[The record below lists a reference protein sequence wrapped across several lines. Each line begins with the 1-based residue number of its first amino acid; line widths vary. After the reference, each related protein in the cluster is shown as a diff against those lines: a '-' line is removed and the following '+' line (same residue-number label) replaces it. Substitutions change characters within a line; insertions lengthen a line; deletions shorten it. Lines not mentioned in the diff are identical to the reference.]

1 MTSRLTAREPRG
13 RPPRSPRRAEP
24 FSSERSL
31 PQFTDDWAAVLARL
45 DFAFQPIVN
54 IHTGHCFGYEALMR
68 RHDDAGF
75 LTQFDFFDACHAED
89 LLADIEMV
97 LHAKVLEKFSSIPHH
112 DRVKLFLN
120 LDNRSLMRG
129 LPAQRL
135 ARLLEQFGMSPGSVT
150 FEISERHSLGSPAEA
165 ASLLRQFKH
174 CNLRLA
180 MDDFGTGYSGLQ
192 MLFLAEPD
200 LIKIDR
206 FFIANIAADSRQKT
220 FVSKIVDIAHLLGA
234 FVIAEGVETE
244 HEYLVCKDI
253 GCDMVQGYLVQ
264 RPTVDIAELS
274 LRYEHVGLLAQ
285 RERRR
290 HTADQRIIAE
300 QIEHVEPLAIET
312 DMGLVF
318 ERFRADP
325 SASFVP
331 VVDINHEPL
340 GIVRE
345 CDLKEYVYSPFG
357 RELISNRAFGKTLHH
372 FLRSCPVADINATA
386 EDILQAFSTTGGP
399 GSEGIVMVDD
409 LCYAGFLSAHSLL
422 RVINEKNLQ
431 IARDQNPL
439 TKLPGNNLIH
449 EFISQALADPM
460 IGYTFA
466 YLDFDNFKPF
476 NDTYGFRLG
485 DRAIL
490 LFAELLAKLMRRE
503 DTFIGHVGGDDFFVG
518 FRSDHHDLCVERVA
532 HLITVFG
539 DDVLSFYD
547 EPTRRAG
554 WMTGQ
559 DRDGNTRRFPLLG
572 VSAAVVHL
580 PADRE
585 TYSTED
591 VSLLIADIKKAAKQ
605 ADDHIAGASL
615 LRASPRFHDPV

>member
-1 MTSRLTAREPRG
+1 MARAAQRTQ
-13 RPPRSPRRAEP
+13 P
-24 FSSERSL
+24 FPHAL
-31 PQFTDDWAAVLARL
+31 GGPHFTDDWAAVLARL

-54 IHTGHCFGYEALMR
+54 IHTGHCFGYEALLR
-68 RHDDAGF
+68 CQDECGF
-75 LTQFDFFDACHAED
+75 LTPFDFFDACHAED

-97 LHAKVLEKFSSIPHH
+97 LHEKVLEKFLLIPHH
-112 DRVKLFLN
+112 DRVKLFVN
-120 LDNRSLMRG
+120 VDNRSLTRG
-129 LPAQRL
+129 LPADRL
-135 ARLLEQFGMSPGSVT
+135 GTLLDQFGMTAASVT

-165 ASLLRQFKH
+165 ASLLRQFKR

-206 FFIANIAADSRQKT
+206 FFIDNIAADSRQKI
-220 FVSKIVDIAHLLGA
+220 FVSKIVDIAHLLGT

-244 HEYLVCKDI
+244 QEYIACRDI

-264 RPTVDIAELS
+264 KPTLDVSDLK
-274 LRYEHVGLLAQ
+274 LCYDDVGQWAQ

-290 HTADQRIIAE
+290 QATDQRIIAE
-300 QIEHVEPLAIET
+300 QIERVDPLTIGM
-312 DMGLVF
+312 DMVHVF

-325 SASFVP
+325 SANFVP
-331 VVDINHEPL
+331 VIDDNHEPL

-345 CDLKEYVYSPFG
+345 RDLKEYAYSPFG
-357 RELISNRAFGKTLHH
+357 RELISNRSYGKTLHH
-372 FLRSCPVADINATA
+372 FLRTCPVADVNATA
-386 EDILQAFSTTGGP
+386 EDILQAFSTTSGTDA
-399 GSEGIVMVDD
+399 EGIVMVRD
-409 LCYAGFLSAHSLL
+409 LRYAGFLSAHSLL

-431 IARDQNPL
+431 AARDQNPL

-449 EFISQALADPM
+449 EYISQALADLRV
-460 IGYTFA
+460 GYTLA

-490 LFAELLAKLMRRE
+490 LFAELLAKLMRRD
-503 DTFIGHVGGDDFFVG
+503 DTFIGHIGGDDFFVG
-518 FRSDHHDLCVERVA
+518 FRSDAYDACIERVA
-532 HLITVFG
+532 QLIKVFG
-539 DDVLSFYD
+539 DDVSSFYD
-547 EPTRRAG
+547 DATRRAG

-559 DRDGNTRRFPLLG
+559 DRDGHTRRFPLLG
-572 VSAAVVHL
+572 VSAAVVQL
-580 PADRE
+580 PANRD

-605 ADDHIAGASL
+605 AEDHIAGASL
-615 LRASPRFHDPV
+615 LRAVEPAALGRWQ